1 MKKSIL
7 TVLTGVVLMVS
18 GGHAQAE
25 ELNIVPHKGMTGE
38 LRDGMKIATG
48 RIICRE
54 AHTGFHIRINARQQE
69 SRPGH
74 YIIQGRR
81 DSRHELRVRIAGEG
95 WSPSVTGGQEGMVSY
110 GQREQGVFDVVA
122 DGRQRVEADKYIYS
136 VTGECL

>member
-1 MKKSIL
+1 
-7 TVLTGVVLMVS
+7 
-18 GGHAQAE
+18 
-25 ELNIVPHKGMTGE
+25 
-38 LRDGMKIATG
+38 MKIATR

-69 SRPGH
+69 SRGH

-122 DGRQRVEADKYIYS
+122 VADSVWERMNIFTLSRENACDGS
-136 VTGECL
+136 VNEQTGY